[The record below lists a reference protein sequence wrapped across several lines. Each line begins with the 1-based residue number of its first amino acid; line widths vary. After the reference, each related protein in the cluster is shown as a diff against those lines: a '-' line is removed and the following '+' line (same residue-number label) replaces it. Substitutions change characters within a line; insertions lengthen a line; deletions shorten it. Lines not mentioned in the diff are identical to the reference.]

1 MTAERDVHK
10 ALGQAFRAA
19 FLLTGS
25 IEVAENAVLDGIAA
39 VEFSHVTDRAFIFES
54 VKAAIRR
61 RASFSGQPA
70 QAFAHFPIELRR
82 LFLLA
87 PISRDC
93 FVLRILLGIPSATCA
108 RVLRLTANKIE
119 AMLCAA
125 LQDLPLLNEY
135 GSIRSEVIH
144 HMPRYYG

>member
-1 MTAERDVHK
+1 VTAERDVHK
-10 ALGQAFRAA
+10 TLNQAFRAA

-39 VEFSHVTDRAFIFES
+39 LDFSHATDRVLIFES

-70 QAFAHFPIELRR
+70 QEVANLPVELRR

-87 PISRDC
+87 PVSRDC
-93 FVLRILLGIPSATCA
+93 FVLRILLGIPAASCA
-108 RVLRLTANKIE
+108 PVLRLTAHQIE
-119 AMLCAA
+119 AVLCVA
-125 LQDLPLLNEY
+125 LQDLPLLGAY
-135 GSIRSEVIH
+135 ASTRSEVIH
-144 HMPRYYG
+144 YMPHYHG